1 MSLLYIGHCDR
12 GEKPLDLTAFL
23 SQYHNVAGSAP
34 FKKHICFRDDD
45 RNAWRRFKETDTD
58 KVSEFQSFLSSA
70 GFMPRARENAVF
82 DYVTQSAT
90 RLFQEYLRTVEG
102 VADMVP
108 DGFVGNRTLQ
118 QMQRWQTAGK
128 RCEWAQSGSPSTEY
142 LQWMD
147 LLHQAQATYAVDRP
161 MVVRKVDEYAGK
173 TDTRKLEDW
182 TFEHEDIHLIGIRA
196 GEQVIEQRRHSN
208 DIFILLVNG
217 HVFKFWGSTDPSA
230 SMAGRT
236 DEAFLVEGQHKYRF
250 SWHKVSDDNKIYKA
264 LRPYQHGVLVFRDR
278 DNDNALTR
286 TDVQTGLDSKP
297 NHTINIH
304 WSGVGTANW
313 SAGCQ
318 VIAGKSYI
326 NHRGDVIDCAA
337 FAATS
342 YAQLNSAHKRTKG
355 AYNML
360 SDLVLCYAAPG
371 VDYLLY
377 TLGRDETLEIADTF
391 GADYTTKVLQQMQDA
406 Q

>member
-1 MSLLYIGHCDR
+1 MSLLYIGHCDQ
-12 GEKPLDLTAFL
+12 GEKPADLTAFL
-23 SQYHNVAGSAP
+23 SPYHNVVGSAA
-34 FKKHICFRDDD
+34 FKKHVCFRDDD
-45 RNAWRRFKETDTD
+45 RNAWRRFKDTGAG
-58 KVSEFQSFLSSA
+58 KVREIQSFLTNA
-70 GFMPRARENAVF
+70 GFMPRARDDAIF
-82 DYVTQSAT
+82 GYVTQAAT
-90 RLFQEYLRTVEG
+90 RLFQEYLRSVDG

-108 DGFVGNRTLQ
+108 DGFVGNRTLEH
-118 QMQRWQTAGK
+118 MQRWRAAGQ
-128 RCEWAQSGSPSTEY
+128 RCEWACSESPSEEY
-142 LQWMD
+142 LQWLD
-147 LLHQAQATYAVDRP
+147 LLHQAKAAYSVDRP
-161 MVVRKVDEYAGK
+161 MVVRKVDEYAGS

-182 TFEHEDIHLIGIRA
+182 RFAADEIHLIGIRA
-196 GEQVIEQRRHSN
+196 GEEVVAQRRQSN
-208 DIFILLVNG
+208 DIFILPVNG

-230 SMAGRT
+230 TMAGRT

-264 LRPYQHGVLVFRDR
+264 LRPYQHGVLVFRDI

-286 TDVQTGLDSKP
+286 IDVERGLDSKP

-304 WSGVGTANW
+304 WSGVGSTNW

-326 NHRGDVIDCAA
+326 NHLGAVVDCAS

-342 YAQLNSAHKRTKG
+342 YGQLNSAHKKTKG

-377 TLGRDETLEIADTF
+377 TLGRDDTLEIAGAF
-391 GADYTTKVLQQMQDA
+391 GAGYTRNVFRQMA
-406 Q
+406 SV